1 MDVEELRRS
10 LANIPPFDLLSLE
23 VLSVA
28 ERHARVRLPGRAH
41 QNATILFG
49 VGEAASTAAFFATY
63 GDHFE
68 GVMTG
73 LRSAEVDYRRPGS
86 GAIVATAQIDEE
98 PSTALEQ
105 LASNNRA
112 RVRVDVSL
120 TDEADTEVATLI
132 AVWAMRRLP

>member
-1 MDVEELRRS
+1 
-10 LANIPPFDLLSLE
+10 
-23 VLSVA
+23 
-28 ERHARVRLPGRAH
+28 
-41 QNATILFG
+41 
-49 VGEAASTAAFFATY
+49 
-63 GDHFE
+63 
-68 GVMTG
+68 MTG

-86 GAIVATAQIDEE
+86 GAIVATARIDEE